1 MNGWQSRLRDERHEL
16 AEKLRRLE
24 LFIMNEKNLEAMSNK
39 EVALLIAQSYAMH
52 QYLDILDTRL
62 TYVKDE

>member
-1 MNGWQSRLRDERHEL
+1 MQGWQSRLCDERQEL
-16 AEKLRRLE
+16 ADKLRKLE
-24 LFIMNEKNLEAMSNK
+24 LFIMNEKNLENISNK

-62 TYVKDE
+62 TYVKDD